1 MLVSMKSFQQFVT
14 EAREIHDRE
23 GLGSG
28 TGTTHRTQT
37 GKIGSERK
45 KSELTT
51 QLKQHKGQKKR
62 VKAVGGGKTVEV
74 GGYKQRKDVG
84 TQRSKSS
91 REQQPTRERGSA
103 RLSARE
109 QQRKARAERLAAK
122 SGGKSKKD
130 LEKAATKLLTKKTT
144 KAVSP
149 NYKAQKASGYT
160 ANERRKLQRAG
171 DRLLRDIAKKKEKPA
186 AHYDPEVRKSK

>member
-1 MLVSMKSFQQFVT
+1 MKSFQKFVT

-74 GGYKQRKDVG
+74 GGYKKRKDAG
-84 TQRSKSS
+84 KQRTRSS
-91 REQQPTRERGSA
+91 REQQPEKERGSA
-103 RLSARE
+103 ALSPKEAQKKAYKE
-109 QQRKARAERLAAK
+109 RKAREKGAK
-122 SGGKSKKD
+122 TKTASELLSKK
-130 LEKAATKLLTKKTT
+130 KTKK
-144 KAVSP
+144 VNP
-149 NYKAQKASGYT
+149 NYKPQKASGYT
-160 ANERRKLQRAG
+160 AHERRKIRRAG
-171 DRLLRDIAKKKEKPA
+171 ERLVRDIKNKKEKPIS
-186 AHYDPEVRKSK
+186 HYDPGI